1 MKSIRHRIYL
11 TIICGVV
18 AINLLTIV
26 FSYLHTQE
34 ELEELF
40 DAEQAQ
46 LARLLESLITKHF
59 SLDHDTRYTTNVPV
73 LDEID
78 KQLALGHR
86 YEKKLAFQVWDS
98 EGNLRMMSKNAPLY
112 PLTAKTPGYSVI
124 NYQGTRWH
132 IFTLYVARSDI
143 WIHTAQRADVRQELI
158 DYLVLAQ
165 VWPVV
170 LISLVIA
177 ALVVLLVRSGLKPL
191 QNLSDALSE
200 CDVNQLDPLPD
211 TRINELQ
218 PIQQSL
224 NLLIRQV
231 RDSILREK
239 SFSADAAHELRTPLA
254 AMRVHAQN
262 LELDSDLSEQNK
274 NSLKK
279 IILSIDR
286 MAHTVEQLLQLNK
299 LENQQAYL
307 LNESVDLQ
315 QIAIEVIAG
324 LPPNVISGY
333 QFELKSEPLKI
344 VGNSGL
350 IAVLLRNLVENAY
363 KYSPENSNIDI
374 QVYQHKQ
381 EVVLD
386 VSDSGA
392 GLTEQQKQ
400 DVTKRFYR
408 VTGSVQFGAGLGL
421 SIVNRI
427 VNLHKAELLFLDN
440 PVHQGLLVRVIF
452 IHTDNLLLA

>member
-1 MKSIRHRIYL
+1 
-11 TIICGVV
+11 
-18 AINLLTIV
+18 
-26 FSYLHTQE
+26 
-34 ELEELF
+34 
-40 DAEQAQ
+40 
-46 LARLLESLITKHF
+46 
-59 SLDHDTRYTTNVPV
+59 
-73 LDEID
+73 
-78 KQLALGHR
+78 
-86 YEKKLAFQVWDS
+86 
-98 EGNLRMMSKNAPLY
+98 
-112 PLTAKTPGYSVI
+112 
-124 NYQGTRWH
+124 
-132 IFTLYVARSDI
+132 
-143 WIHTAQRADVRQELI
+143 
-158 DYLVLAQ
+158 
-165 VWPVV
+165 
-170 LISLVIA
+170 
-177 ALVVLLVRSGLKPL
+177 
-191 QNLSDALSE
+191 
-200 CDVNQLDPLPD
+200 
-211 TRINELQ
+211 
-218 PIQQSL
+218 
-224 NLLIRQV
+224 
-231 RDSILREK
+231 
-239 SFSADAAHELRTPLA
+239 
-254 AMRVHAQN
+254 
-262 LELDSDLSEQNK
+262 
-274 NSLKK
+274 
-279 IILSIDR
+279 
-286 MAHTVEQLLQLNK
+286 LNK